1 MKTMSSKVLEQAS
14 GAALKAH
21 WLLVSCLLACLPA
34 VAAERPDTGVSGVYE
49 VMVGVSDAEPA
60 LTYFAEFGFTPVAR
74 AEFTATQAMALY
86 GVESALTSWRLQN
99 GEIDA
104 HGLLRLLEWDEP
116 TGPGVGLA
124 PPETVGVRMA
134 VMRARD
140 IFRLVDVFTDL
151 RDGAGQAWLL
161 AGPVYDDL
169 YNATEGAPSIDNRRV
184 GVREMAVY
192 GQWFSHVFFQRYGY
206 VIPGYGVIGDHSPLG
221 TSEFTHH
228 DFVVAGDL
236 GEVTDY
242 YESVFG
248 FVSENDPVIDGAW
261 QRGPQAIFMM
271 EPGRSHWYRGF
282 VSPNNVSG
290 KLKFFSL
297 DGLHEADDRSER
309 QRPGEIGITLHSL
322 WTPRLDLVHRLATE
336 AGLEPGPI
344 TANEFKESSFLV
356 HGPDGAYWQLIQR
369 DSSDWQA
376 VTEFQLLDVNN

>member
-1 MKTMSSKVLEQAS
+1 MGILSPITPDKAKS
-14 GAALKAH
+14 AAPAAR
-21 WLLVSCLLACLPA
+21 WLVSACLLACLP
-34 VAAERPDTGVSGVYE
+34 VFGSERPETGISGVYE

-60 LTYFAEFGFTPVAR
+60 LTYFAEFGFTPVAK
-74 AEFTATQAMALY
+74 AELTASQANALY
-86 GVESALTSWRLQN
+86 GVDSALTSWRLQN
-99 GEIDA
+99 GEIDS
-104 HGLLRLLEWDEP
+104 HGLLRLLQWDEP

-134 VMRARD
+134 VMRTRD
-140 IFRLVDVFTDL
+140 IFRLVDVFADL
-151 RDGAGQAWLL
+151 RDGAGEAWLL

-169 YNATEGAPSIDNRRV
+169 YNATEGAPSIVNRRV

-206 VIPGYGVIGDHSPLG
+206 VIPGYGMIGDHSPLG

-228 DFVVAGDL
+228 DFFVAGNL

-261 QRGPQAIFMM
+261 QPGPQAIFMM
-271 EPGRSHWYRGF
+271 APGRSHWYRGF

-322 WTPRLDLVHRLATE
+322 WTPRLDLVHRLAVE
-336 AGLEPGPI
+336 AGLAPGPI
-344 TANEFKESSFLV
+344 TANEFEEPSFLLR
-356 HGPDGAYWQLIQR
+356 GPDGAHWQLIQR
-369 DSSDWQA
+369 ESSVWPA